1 MLKFSLKY
9 LVLLSALSVFP
20 LSSSAQT
27 SNSAKDSTADTVAR
41 PHENELA
48 SADEAFLKKAAEA
61 GHAEVEAGKLSQQ
74 KASSSDVKGF
84 AEHMVTDHTKV
95 NDELKTLA
103 TNKGAEVPTGPSS
116 AQQAELKAL
125 GEESEQFDK
134 QYVDR
139 MAVTAHEEAVNM
151 FKDASEKS
159 EDVDVETFAQNTL
172 PSLESHLDMAKS
184 LKAKVSGDKWF
195 HDSQMGS
202 LL

>member
-20 LSSSAQT
+20 VSASAQT
-27 SNSAKDSTADTVAR
+27 SNTAKDSTADTAAR

-61 GHAEVEAGKLSQQ
+61 GHAEVEAGKLAKQ
-74 KASSSDVKGF
+74 KASSADVKTF

-95 NDELKTLA
+95 NDELNALA
-103 TNKGAEVPTGPSS
+103 TNKGVELPAGPSS

-125 GEESEQFDK
+125 GEESEEFDK

-151 FKDASEKS
+151 FKDASETS
-159 EDVDVETFAQNTL
+159 EDVDVKTFAKKTL

-184 LKAKVSGDKWF
+184 LKTKVGSDK
-195 HDSQMGS
+195 
-202 LL
+202 